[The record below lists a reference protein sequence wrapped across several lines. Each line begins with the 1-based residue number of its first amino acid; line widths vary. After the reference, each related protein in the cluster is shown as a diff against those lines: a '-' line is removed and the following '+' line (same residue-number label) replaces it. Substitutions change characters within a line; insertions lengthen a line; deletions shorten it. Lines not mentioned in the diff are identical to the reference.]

1 MSAGLSW
8 TEGPVTEA
16 ELCLVTDLYEL
27 TMLQTYFDEG
37 ENGPAVFEMFFRSLP
52 PSRNF
57 LVFAGLGTVLQY
69 LSRLRFT
76 PHILEALERTAL
88 FRPAFLAYL
97 EHFRFRGDIWALAEG
112 TPCFAREPVL
122 QVHATLPEAQ
132 FVETLI
138 LNQIHLQTVIAS
150 KAIRVVL
157 AAQGRPVVDFGLRRA
172 HGLDAGLKLVRA
184 AFIAGVESTSHVLAG
199 LRYEIPLRGTMAHSA
214 IQAFGDDL
222 TAFRAFARSDPHTIC
237 LVDTF
242 DTMAGVEA
250 VIRLRDE
257 LGEAFQV
264 RGIRLDSGDLAALA
278 IAART
283 RLDAAGLAQLIIFA
297 SGNLDEYEIQR
308 LLSRNAPIDG
318 FGVGTRMDVSAD
330 APALD
335 CAYKLAEYN
344 GEGRMKLSAGKVG
357 LPGAKQIFREG
368 GKDGPARGDRI
379 GLRTEE
385 GPGQALLRPVMEGGK
400 VLPDALPSLPEIRD
414 HCRSAVAALPGPCR
428 DLTPAPPYPV
438 QVSPHLAAWQ
448 AEIAARIRKRI
459 AALGPAS

>member
-8 TEGPVTEA
+8 PDGPVTEA

-27 TMLQTYFDEG
+27 TMLQTYFEEG

-69 LSRLRFT
+69 LAHLRFT
-76 PHILEALERTAL
+76 PRILESLERTAL
-88 FRPAFLAYL
+88 FRPAFLDYL
-97 EHFRFRGDIWALAEG
+97 ARFRFRGDIWALAEG

-199 LRYEIPLRGTMAHSA
+199 LRYDIPLRGTMAHSA
-214 IQAFGDDL
+214 IQALGDDL

-335 CAYKLAEYN
+335 CAYKLAEYG
-344 GEGRMKLSAGKVG
+344 GEGCMKLSAGKVG

-368 GKDGPARGDRI
+368 GKDGPVRGDHI
-379 GLRTEE
+379 GLRTEK
-385 GPGQALLRPVMEGGK
+385 GPGQALLRPVMKGGK
-400 VLPDALPSLPEIRD
+400 ILPDALPSLPEIRD
-414 HCRSAVAALPGPCR
+414 HCRSAVAVLPGPCR

-438 QVSPHLAAWQ
+438 QVSPRLAAWQ

>member
-1 MSAGLSW
+1 MSREFSW
-8 TEGPVTEA
+8 AEGPVTEE

-27 TMLQTYFDEG
+27 TMLQTYFAEG
-37 ENGPAVFEMFFRSLP
+37 ENHPAVFEMFFRSLP

-76 PHILEALERTAL
+76 PRILERLEQTGL

-97 EHFRFRGDIWALAEG
+97 EHFHFAGDVWALAEG

-132 FVETLI
+132 FIETLV
-138 LNQIHLQTVIAS
+138 LNQIHLQTLIAS

-157 AAQGRPVVDFGLRRA
+157 AAQGRPVVDFGVRRA
-172 HGLDAGLKLVRA
+172 HGLDAGLKLARA

-199 LRYEIPLRGTMAHSA
+199 LRYDIPLRGTMAHSA

-242 DTMAGVEA
+242 ATMAGVEA

-264 RGIRLDSGDLAALA
+264 RGIRLDSGDLAGLSST
-278 IAART
+278 ARA
-283 RLDAAGLAQLIIFA
+283 RLDAAGLDQLILFA

-335 CAYKLAEYN
+335 CAYKLVEYG
-344 GEGRMKLSAGKVG
+344 GEGRMKLSADKVG

-368 GKDGPARGDRI
+368 GKDGPAGGDCI
-379 GLRTEE
+379 GLRSEE
-385 GPGQALLRPVMEGGK
+385 GSGQALLRPVMRGGQ
-400 VLPDALPSLPEIRD
+400 VLPDVLPSLAETRD
-414 HCRSAVAALPGPCR
+414 YCQSAVAALPGPLK
-428 DLTPAPPYPV
+428 DLAPAPPYPV
-438 QVSPHLAAWQ
+438 RISPRLEDWQ
-448 AEIAARIRKRI
+448 AEIAARIGKRI
-459 AALGPAS
+459 AAQR